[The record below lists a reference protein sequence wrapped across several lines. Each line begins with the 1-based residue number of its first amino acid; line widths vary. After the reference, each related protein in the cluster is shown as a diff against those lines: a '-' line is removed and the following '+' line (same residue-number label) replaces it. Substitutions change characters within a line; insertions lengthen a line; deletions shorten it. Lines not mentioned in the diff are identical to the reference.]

1 MHINLYLKGA
11 RNMSKLE
18 VIKNSAIR
26 GVSKIGFELKKHSPE
41 ILVVAGIIGA
51 VTSTVLACKA
61 TVDAGPV
68 IDEAKEDIDKI
79 HDLVA
84 DEGLIESGAY
94 SKEEGTKALAG
105 VYAKTGIKIVK
116 LYAPA
121 LIIGSLSV
129 TSILASNNILR
140 KRNVALAAAYAT
152 IDKSFKK
159 YRQSVLDRFGD
170 EVDKELRYGLKTE
183 QITET
188 VTDEKGNT
196 TEVTKNVRTF
206 DDEEYSEYA
215 IIFDEV
221 NSDFFKRDAEYNRWF
236 LSAQERFANDKLKAN
251 GYLFLNDVFDMIGV
265 PRTKAGQVVGWI
277 YDPKRSDIDNYV
289 DFGIMD
295 ITKRSSR
302 DFVDGYEAAVILD
315 FNVDGPILNTFKSR

>member
-1 MHINLYLKGA
+1 
-11 RNMSKLE
+11 MSKLE
-18 VIKNSAIR
+18 VIKNSAVR

-41 ILVVAGIIGA
+41 ILVVAGIFGA
-51 VTSTVLACKA
+51 VVSTVLACKA

-68 IDEAKEDIDKI
+68 IDEAKDDIDKI

-105 VYAKTGIKIVK
+105 VYAKTGIKIVR

-152 IDKSFKK
+152 VDKSFKK
-159 YRQSVLDRFGD
+159 YRQSVIERFGD
-170 EVDKELRYGLKTE
+170 EVDKELRYGLKSET
-183 QITET
+183 ITET

-196 TEVTKNVRTF
+196 TEVTKKVSVL
-206 DDEEYSEYA
+206 DDLGYSEYA
-215 IIFDEV
+215 VLFDEV

-251 GYLFLNDVFDMIGV
+251 GYLFLNDVFDMIGI

-295 ITKRSSR
+295 INKRSSR

-315 FNVDGPILNTFKSR
+315 FNVDGPILNSFNGR